1 MAKLQGNINNIYIA
15 TEDICKANQY
25 GLIDTIL
32 ASASVSDLTQDM
44 MIAYLDA
51 TLEKK
56 NKLKQREAFYA
67 KCSDELVKRG
77 EKKSTR
83 FEKLN

>member
-15 TEDICKANQY
+15 TEDICKANQF

-32 ASASVSDLTQDM
+32 SSANVSSLTQDM

-56 NKLKQREAFYA
+56 DKLKQREAFFSR
-67 KCSDELVKRG
+67 CSDELVKRG
-77 EKKSTR
+77 EKKSRR
-83 FEKLN
+83 FERLA